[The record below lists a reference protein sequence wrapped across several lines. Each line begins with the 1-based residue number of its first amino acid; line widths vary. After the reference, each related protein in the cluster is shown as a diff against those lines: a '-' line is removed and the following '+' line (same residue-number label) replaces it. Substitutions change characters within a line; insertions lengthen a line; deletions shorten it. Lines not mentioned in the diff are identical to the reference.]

1 MKLLHF
7 DHVQLAMPPGGETDA
22 RNFYVGVLRMRETPK
37 PDVLAARG
45 GCWFS
50 AGDLRIHLGVDPD
63 FRAARTAHPAI
74 AVQNLAGF
82 LDRCVHAGFPITP
95 DVQVGA
101 YTRAFVFDP
110 FGNRIELM
118 EAAPAAGDSIGLA

>member
-7 DHVQLAMPPGGETDA
+7 DHMQLAMPPGGETEA

-45 GCWFS
+45 GCWFF
-50 AGDLRIHLGVDPD
+50 AEEVQIHLGVDPD
-63 FRAARTAHPAI
+63 FRAARKAHPAI
-74 AVQNLAGF
+74 VVQNLAGF
-82 LDRCVHAGFPITP
+82 LDRCTHAGFPVEP
-95 DVQVGA
+95 GDPLGA
-101 YTRAFVFDP
+101 YIRAFVFDP

-118 EAAPAAGDSIGLA
+118 EAAPPAADSAGLA